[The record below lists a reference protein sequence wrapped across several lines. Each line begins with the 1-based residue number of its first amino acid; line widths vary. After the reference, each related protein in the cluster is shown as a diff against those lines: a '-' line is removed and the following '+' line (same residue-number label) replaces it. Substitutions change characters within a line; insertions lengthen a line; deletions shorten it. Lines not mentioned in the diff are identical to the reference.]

1 MSFDC
6 YRWAKSQ
13 KGLSPPEKAV
23 LVTIADYF
31 NDKEGSAWPSQNT
44 LAEETSYSRA
54 TVHRACKSLMQ
65 KGLLSWSKVM
75 LASGHFSSNRYFLHR
90 VAECGVATGH
100 EAKID
105 AAVLH
110 RAEPPCSTQQQ
121 KPLDKPLKRTLSN
134 KKGSKKRKELS
145 EMQRNLAKEWARW
158 LIKLYPN
165 EYFSYQQIVRD
176 CEDFMRTSQTDEDW
190 KVLGN
195 GLPNPRE
202 KG

>member
-1 MSFDC
+1 
-6 YRWAKSQ
+6 
-13 KGLSPPEKAV
+13 
-23 LVTIADYF
+23 
-31 NDKEGSAWPSQNT
+31 
-44 LAEETSYSRA
+44 
-54 TVHRACKSLMQ
+54 
-65 KGLLSWSKVM
+65 M
-75 LASGHFSSNRYFLHR
+75 LASGHFSSNRYCLHR